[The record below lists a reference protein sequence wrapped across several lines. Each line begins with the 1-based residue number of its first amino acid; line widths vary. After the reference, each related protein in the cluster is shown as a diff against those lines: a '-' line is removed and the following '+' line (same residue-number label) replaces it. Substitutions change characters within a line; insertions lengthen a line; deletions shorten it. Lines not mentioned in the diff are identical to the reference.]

1 MKVKIKKLHQDAIVP
16 TYGTSGAACFDLYAI
31 GDGWISLG
39 ECGLPIE
46 FYGAC
51 TFRTGLAFE
60 VPKGHVMMVYSR
72 SGHGFKHGVRLSNGT
87 GIIDS
92 DYRGELMV
100 RLQNDGEE
108 PFMVNKGD
116 RIAQAMIVRVNQV
129 SFDLVDEL
137 GDTERGESGFGS
149 TGS

>member
-1 MKVKIKKLHQDAIVP
+1 MKVKIKKLHPDAIVP

-31 GDGWISLG
+31 EVHPCGHVVSDGV
-39 ECGLPIE
+39 PI
-46 FYGAC
+46 

-60 VPKGHVMMVYSR
+60 VPQGHVMMVYSR
-72 SGHGFKHGVRLSNGT
+72 SGHGFKHGVRLSNCT

-100 RLQNDGEE
+100 KLHNDSDE

-116 RIAQAMIVRVNQV
+116 RIAQAMIVPVNQV
-129 SFDLVDEL
+129 SFDVVDEL
-137 GDTERGESGFGS
+137 SDTERGEGRFGS
-149 TGS
+149 TGK